1 MTGQTKNKNALL
13 FVGFLVL
20 AGVIHIA
27 ANVLHNTT
35 TPHYSINTMLFCLEF
50 TIYALLLFYWIQSVR
65 IRLLPTRAK
74 TYMLVLATQMVA
86 YLSLRT
92 FKYRIA
98 ESVLAVRY
106 AWYIFYLPMILIPT
120 LFLMVCIRIA
130 RGEKTSTA
138 DERLLM
144 VPAGLL
150 SLIIVTNDWHQLV
163 FKRKADVDPVSFYG
177 QSGTYTYGITFYL
190 TYAYIILMI
199 LIGVILLIKICG
211 SGKNKKRILVILAD
225 ILLCYLLLKLHDI
238 YYIRIDL
245 RATHLNIRFVPP
257 YESPEIH
264 VFCMLAAFEYC
275 IRERLIPHNKDYA
288 GHFSKIP
295 LPVLITDLDY
305 APAYR
310 SANEVAA
317 DCSMLENS
325 LTEPCYPQPDQ
336 KLSGRRIHGG
346 YAFWVEDES
355 EVHSANERLQ
365 EANELLESEN
375 TLIEYENKQK
385 EENAYLRSRHHI
397 YHEIAEKMYPYQK
410 RIEEMLNGA
419 TPGSDGFRE
428 SIAEV
433 SVLNAFVKR
442 KTNLLLLASE
452 NDTVEMRELQLAVS
466 ESARYLTYAGLRSS
480 VEESGF
486 AAEMR
491 LPADTVIALYDT
503 FERIVE
509 QILKKA
515 SLLMVSCSGADLT
528 MATDSEAPMLILTGE
543 EVLPITAEK
552 QENILYLT
560 IHAEKGGD

>member
-1 MTGQTKNKNALL
+1 
-13 FVGFLVL
+13 
-20 AGVIHIA
+20 
-27 ANVLHNTT
+27 
-35 TPHYSINTMLFCLEF
+35 
-50 TIYALLLFYWIQSVR
+50 
-65 IRLLPTRAK
+65 
-74 TYMLVLATQMVA
+74 
-86 YLSLRT
+86 
-92 FKYRIA
+92 
-98 ESVLAVRY
+98 
-106 AWYIFYLPMILIPT
+106 
-120 LFLMVCIRIA
+120 IA
-130 RGEKTSTA
+130 RGEKTSTV

-144 VPAGLL
+144 IPAGLL

-177 QSGTYTYGITFYL
+177 QSGTYTYGSTFYL
-190 TYAYIILMI
+190 TYAYIILTI

-211 SGKNKKRILVILAD
+211 SGRNKKRILVILAD

-317 DCSMLENS
+317 DRSMLENS

-428 SIAEV
+428 CIAEV

-452 NDTVEMRELQLAVS
+452 NDTVEMRELRLAVS

-486 AAEMR
+486 AEDMR

-509 QILKKA
+509 QILRKA

>member
-65 IRLLPTRAK
+65 IRLLPTKAK
-74 TYMLVLATQMVA
+74 TYMLILATQMVA
-86 YLSLRT
+86 YLSLRA

-98 ESVLAVRY
+98 ESAVAIRY
-106 AWYIFYLPMILIPT
+106 VWYIFYVPMILIPT

-130 RGEKTSTA
+130 RGEKTSTVN
-138 DERLLM
+138 ERLLM
-144 VPAGLL
+144 IPAGLL

-163 FKRKADVDPVSFYG
+163 FKRKADVDPISFYG
-177 QSGTYTYGITFYL
+177 QSGTYTYGISFYL
-190 TYAYIILMI
+190 TYAWMILMI

-211 SGKNKKRILVILAD
+211 SGRNKKRILVILAD

-245 RATHLNIRFVPP
+245 QTTRLAIRFIPP
-257 YESPEIH
+257 YEAPEIH
-264 VFCMLAAFEYC
+264 VFCMLGAFEYC
-275 IRERLIPHNKDYA
+275 IRERLIPHNADYA

-295 LPVLITDLDY
+295 LPVIITDLGF
-305 APAYR
+305 APAFR
-310 SANEVAA
+310 SANAVEAEPE
-317 DCSMLENS
+317 MLEKS
-325 LTEPCYPQPDQ
+325 LTAPEYPQPDQ

-428 SIAEV
+428 CIAEV

-486 AAEMR
+486 AKDMR

-509 QILKKA
+509 QILRKA

>member
-130 RGEKTSTA
+130 RGEKTSTV

-144 VPAGLL
+144 IPAGLL

-163 FKRKADVDPVSFYG
+163 FKRKADVDSLSFYG

-190 TYAYIILMI
+190 TYAYIILTI

-225 ILLCYLLLKLHDI
+225 ILLCYLLLKLHDLQ
-238 YYIRIDL
+238 YSL
-245 RATHLNIRFVPP
+245 QPAG
-257 YESPEIH
+257 ES
-264 VFCMLAAFEYC
+264 
-275 IRERLIPHNKDYA
+275 RL
-288 GHFSKIP
+288 
-295 LPVLITDLDY
+295 
-305 APAYR
+305 
-310 SANEVAA
+310 
-317 DCSMLENS
+317 
-325 LTEPCYPQPDQ
+325 
-336 KLSGRRIHGG
+336 
-346 YAFWVEDES
+346 
-355 EVHSANERLQ
+355 
-365 EANELLESEN
+365 
-375 TLIEYENKQK
+375 K
-385 EENAYLRSRHHI
+385 E
-397 YHEIAEKMYPYQK
+397 
-410 RIEEMLNGA
+410 
-419 TPGSDGFRE
+419 
-428 SIAEV
+428 
-433 SVLNAFVKR
+433 
-442 KTNLLLLASE
+442 
-452 NDTVEMRELQLAVS
+452 
-466 ESARYLTYAGLRSS
+466 
-480 VEESGF
+480 
-486 AAEMR
+486 
-491 LPADTVIALYDT
+491 
-503 FERIVE
+503 
-509 QILKKA
+509 
-515 SLLMVSCSGADLT
+515 
-528 MATDSEAPMLILTGE
+528 
-543 EVLPITAEK
+543 
-552 QENILYLT
+552 
-560 IHAEKGGD
+560 